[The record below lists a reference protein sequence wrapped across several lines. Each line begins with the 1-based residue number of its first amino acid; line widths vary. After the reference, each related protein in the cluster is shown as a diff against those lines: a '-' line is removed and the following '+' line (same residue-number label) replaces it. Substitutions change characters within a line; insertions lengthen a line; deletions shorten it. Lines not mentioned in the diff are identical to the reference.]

1 MHSAHGL
8 IFLCDPEQGG
18 LLFLGL
24 LLVLWAPLIVFS
36 TGNPSYQVPGITSFS
51 VNATLGSN
59 YTAHGFA
66 RASTFPLFSA
76 GERRVQAPW
85 VTNASSIPDAL
96 RDEYAPN
103 QVQLLCASEVSLAG
117 PLSSSLAGNGT
128 GSWPAGPGHC

>member
-1 MHSAHGL
+1 M
-8 IFLCDPEQGG
+8 
-18 LLFLGL
+18 
-24 LLVLWAPLIVFS
+24 LWAPLIVFS

-59 YTAHGFA
+59 YTSHGFA
-66 RASTFPLFSA
+66 RAATFPLFSA

-103 QVQLLCASEVSLAG
+103 QVQLLCASEVRFE
-117 PLSSSLAGNGT
+117 PLPARMSSD
-128 GSWPAGPGHC
+128 